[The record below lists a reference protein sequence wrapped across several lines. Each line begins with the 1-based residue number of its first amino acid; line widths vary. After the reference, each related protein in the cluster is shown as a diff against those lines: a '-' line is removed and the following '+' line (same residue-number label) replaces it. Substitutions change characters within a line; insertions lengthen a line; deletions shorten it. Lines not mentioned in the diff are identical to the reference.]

1 MQKKITEKL
10 LFEDARPKTK
20 ADNAVVIGEI
30 DRPARPETFELIK
43 DNFEDW

>member
-1 MQKKITEKL
+1 MDKKIIDKI

-20 ADNAVVIGEI
+20 PDSAVVIGEL